1 MMELVGQLFPWFLII
16 VCIISEAFFAASEL
30 SIISVDRVKLDAAA
44 RRGEAAAKRVIWFLD
59 NPERLFGTTLLGTN
73 LSTVTGS
80 TVASLTL
87 MSLDPERGEFWAML
101 LMSPLILVGGELL
114 PKSLAQRGAARLAL
128 KLSGPLLLIH
138 RLLGLPVLLIRSYT
152 ALLYRLLGIDEER
165 KRALV
170 SREEL
175 VLLMESE
182 LSEGEMLAD
191 EREMIR
197 RIFAFSHLEA
207 RDSMIPLA
215 EIVAISEE
223 ATVQD
228 AAQIIAQAGFSR
240 LPVFRDR
247 VDNVVGILHQI
258 DLLQADEGGQVVS
271 ELMHPP
277 FFIPE
282 SQEIDDLLIT
292 LQREAALAAIIV
304 DEFGGA
310 VGMITLEDILE
321 EIIGDIRDEFDE
333 AGRMWRVV
341 SDGWLINARAPIE
354 RLNESLELNL
364 EESEDYD
371 TLAGYLLEI
380 LKHLPAQGE
389 QIELQGGYLAKVHKV
404 SERAILEIHLSRVE

>member
-1 MMELVGQLFPWFLII
+1 MMETFAQIFPSLLVIA
-16 VCIISEAFFAASEL
+16 CIFSEAFFAAAEL
-30 SIISVDRVKLDAAA
+30 SIISADRVKLDASA
-44 RRGEAAAKRVIWFLD
+44 RRGEASAKRVIWFLD

-87 MSLDPERGEFWAML
+87 MGLDPERGEFWALL
-101 LMSPLILVGGELL
+101 LMSPLVLMGGELL
-114 PKSLAQRGAARLAL
+114 PKSLAQRGATQLAL
-128 KLSGPLLLIH
+128 KLSGPLLWVH
-138 RLLGLPVLLIRSYT
+138 RLLGLPVFLIRSYT
-152 ALLYRLLGIDEER
+152 ALLYRLLSIDEER

-175 VLLMESE
+175 ALLMESE

-197 RIFAFSHLEA
+197 RIFAFGRLEA
-207 RDSMIPLA
+207 RDSMIPLV
-215 EIVAISEE
+215 EIVAISQE
-223 ATVQD
+223 ASVQE
-228 AAQIIAQAGFSR
+228 AAQIIAQEGFSR

-258 DLLQADEGGQVVS
+258 DLLQAERGDQAVS
-271 ELMHPP
+271 ELMRPP
-277 FFIPE
+277 FFVPE
-282 SQEIDDLLIT
+282 SQEIDDLLII

-310 VGMITLEDILE
+310 VGMLTLEDILE

-341 SDGWLINARAPIE
+341 SDGWLINARVPIE
-354 RLNESLELNL
+354 RLNESLGLKL

-380 LKHLPAQGE
+380 LRHLPAQGE
-389 QIELQGGYLAKVHKV
+389 QIKLPGGYLAKIQRV
-404 SERAILEIHLSRVE
+404 SERAILEIHLSRAE